1 MPATAACLPVPLGLH
16 IDAAAKSKIWSNQF
30 VDFSIYF
37 LHKRPNLS
45 KFNLKKKRKKRGKSR
60 VSSLYAAGFWSY
72 INKKY
77 LRCLGEYAA
86 RRYDQQMFFSKM
98 ATEYTVTM
106 ERN

>member
-45 KFNLKKKRKKRGKSR
+45 KFNLKKKKKKRK
-60 VSSLYAAGFWSY
+60 
-72 INKKY
+72 IP
-77 LRCLGEYAA
+77 
-86 RRYDQQMFFSKM
+86 SKQFICCRILVIYKQEISEM
-98 ATEYTVTM
+98 SGGICS
-106 ERN
+106 